1 MTVIAV
7 GSWRGIGAS
16 TTSLL
21 LASAVAVRG
30 RDSWLVEA
38 DPAGGVLASRAP
50 ALAGVDSLGRVAFT
64 PSEER
69 IEVALQASARR
80 LGPVSAVTAPWDSF
94 QAWSAIASPRRPWVD
109 ALRRVGDVVVV
120 DVGSLRGGDVPS
132 WPIIERADVLV
143 MVSNPDPAALT
154 STVAWMD
161 AKGQSAPGVTGLSLD
176 TSRLVVVDTS
186 DHSTERFG
194 PDVADELG
202 GRLAG
207 WWDWD
212 SKVVDHVLRGGSLDH
227 RAVRRHALV
236 AAATS
241 TFDRLI
247 EGTVT

>member
-16 TTSLL
+16 TTALL
-21 LASAVAVRG
+21 LASAAAVRG
-30 RDSWLVEA
+30 CDAWLVEA

-50 ALAGVDSLGRVAFT
+50 ALAGVDSLGRVSFT
-64 PSEER
+64 PSDER
-69 IEVALQASARR
+69 IEAALQAAARR
-80 LGPVSAVTAPWDSF
+80 LGPVSVVTAPWDLF

-154 STVAWMD
+154 STVSWMD

-176 TSRLVVVDTS
+176 TSRLVVVDTP
-186 DHSTERFG
+186 DHSSERFG

-227 RAVRRHALV
+227 RAVRRHDLV

-247 EGTVT
+247 EETVA